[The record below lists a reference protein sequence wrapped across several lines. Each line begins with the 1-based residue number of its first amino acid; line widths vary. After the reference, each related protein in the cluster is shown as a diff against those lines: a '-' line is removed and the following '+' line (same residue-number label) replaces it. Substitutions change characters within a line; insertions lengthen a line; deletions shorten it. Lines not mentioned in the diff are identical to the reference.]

1 MSKLSPPSFLSFL
14 LFHYFPQRICNSP
27 VISTL
32 KLHAVKLEWTTN
44 KRPFKIKSAF
54 SVPSMSANEIIN
66 VLCCAVQGWHDL
78 FITINYQISPKREN
92 SEPWRKLRR
101 SDGSTS

>member
-1 MSKLSPPSFLSFL
+1 MSKLSPPL
-14 LFHYFPQRICNSP
+14 LFIFPPLSLFSAEDMYFSCY
-27 VISTL
+27 STL
-32 KLHAVKLEWTTN
+32 KVYAVKLEWTTN

-54 SVPSMSANEIIN
+54 SASSMSANEIIN